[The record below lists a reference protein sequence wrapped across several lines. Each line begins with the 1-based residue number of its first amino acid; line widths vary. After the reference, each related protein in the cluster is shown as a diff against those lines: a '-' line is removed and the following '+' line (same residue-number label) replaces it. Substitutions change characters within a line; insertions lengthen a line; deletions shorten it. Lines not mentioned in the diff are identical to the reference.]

1 MSGTAE
7 GAARS
12 EAADR
17 LAQQWSSGP
26 RPRVYD
32 FTIRHER
39 FFRLLSRVVWAADV
53 RSFYADLAAL
63 GDLRDGS
70 AVLDVPCGG
79 GVAFRGLKPQA
90 SIRYVAADVSP
101 LMLDRAK
108 AAAARPARSARRQFV
123 RTSVS
128 AMPFEDASFDVC
140 LCYNGLH
147 CFTDPPAAVAE
158 MLRVLRPGGQLRGTV
173 VVSGGG
179 GLSAAA
185 IRFFQRTDQFGDV
198 PSADEARSWL
208 TGAGLQDVRLERQ
221 GAWASFTG
229 RRAVEE

>member
-7 GAARS
+7 GSAMR
-12 EAADR
+12 EPADR
-17 LAQQWSSGP
+17 LARQWSSGR

-39 FFRLLSRVVWAADV
+39 FFRVLSRVVWAADV

-63 GDLRDGS
+63 GNLRDGS
-70 AVLDVPCGG
+70 TVLDVPCGG
-79 GVAFRGLKPQA
+79 GVAFRGLNPQA

-101 LMLDRAK
+101 LMLDRAIV
-108 AAAARPARSARRQFV
+108 AAARRGLHDIEFV
-123 RTSVS
+123 LTSVS

-147 CFTDPPAAVAE
+147 CFADPPAAVAE

-185 IRFFQRTDQFGDV
+185 IRFFQRTDQFGVV
-198 PSADEARSWL
+198 PSADEARAWL
-208 TGAGLQDVRLERQ
+208 TGAGLRDVRLDRR

-229 RRAVEE
+229 CRAVEE